1 MEYPAYDMHMR
12 PDERILQ
19 LLEKHEIT
27 DQAHLQ
33 ALLAKHGHDLTQ
45 PTLSRHLKKLHV
57 RKVEGRYRRVEPGA
71 AEFGETELRLA
82 PPNLIVL
89 KTSPGFAPALA
100 YALDEKVPKELVAGT
115 VAGEDTVIVA
125 VADPSKLHQA
135 ATALKHALKLT

>member
-1 MEYPAYDMHMR
+1 MHMR
-12 PDERILQ
+12 TDERILQ

-45 PTLSRHLKKLHV
+45 PTLSRHLKKLQV
-57 RKVEGRYRRVEPGA
+57 RKVEGRYRRVEGGA
-71 AEFGETELRLA
+71 ADFHETELRAA

-89 KTSPGFAPALA
+89 KTAPGFAPALA
-100 YALDEKVPKELVAGT
+100 YALDEKVGKELIAGT

-125 VADPSKLHQA
+125 VADPSKLQQA
-135 ATALKHALKLT
+135 AAAIKHALKLN

>member
-1 MEYPAYDMHMR
+1 MHMR
-12 PDERILQ
+12 TDERILQ

-33 ALLAKHGHDLTQ
+33 SLLARHGHDLTQ

-57 RKVEGRYRRVEPGA
+57 RKVEGRYSRVEPGA

-82 PPNLIVL
+82 PPNLIIL
-89 KTSPGFAPALA
+89 KTAPGFAPALA
-100 YALDEKVPKELVAGT
+100 YALDEKVPKDLVAGT

-125 VADPSKLHQA
+125 VADPSKLNA
-135 ATALKHALKLT
+135 AAAALKHALKLS

>member
-1 MEYPAYDMHMR
+1 MHMR
-12 PDERILQ
+12 TDELILQ
-19 LLEKHEIT
+19 MLEKHEIT

-33 ALLAKHGHDLTQ
+33 SLLAKRGHDLTQ
-45 PTLSRHLKKLHV
+45 PTLSRHLKKLQV
-57 RKVEGRYRRVEPGA
+57 RKVEGRYQRVEAGA

-89 KTSPGFAPALA
+89 KTAPGFAPALA

-125 VADPSKLHQA
+125 VADPGKLHQA
-135 ATALKHALKLT
+135 AAALKHALKLT